1 MNLRVT
7 ASAALIALGATMAQ
21 AQSVPEGYPTDYAQM
36 IEASRS
42 EQGVLVYSNFPA
54 SIWKPLITAFNEVY
68 PWIKVETA
76 DFDAEM
82 WEKHKLESKQNVRTA
97 DLITTVAP
105 EHWRAFVEDGYLDA
119 YQSPELPNLPDWSV
133 PLDGL
138 YTLSTVPMP
147 ITWNKAL
154 VNPAPE
160 SLADIVQMATDDP
173 DKWNGKITIYDSEV
187 NPYGMAIIRNW
198 LNHRNNDWS
207 MFEAIGPM
215 TRPERGGGAMREKV
229 STGEYLVSI
238 FPAGVSVSAF
248 ESPGVK
254 AVMDYGWAKDGT
266 PVSLQSMGVTKAA
279 SSPNSARILLDY
291 ILSKPG
297 QVAFSKGG
305 FTPYR
310 EDITTDEAAFYT
322 LSEIRDIVGEQNLY
336 IMSYA
341 PEDLAGTDELVAQWK
356 KVFRGK

>member
-1 MNLRVT
+1 MHVRLM
-7 ASAALIALGATMAQ
+7 ASAALIALGTTMAQ
-21 AQSVPEGYPTDYAQM
+21 AQSVPEGYPADYAKM
-36 IEASRS
+36 IEASKS

-54 SIWKPLITAFNEVY
+54 SIWKPLIASFNQVY

-82 WEKHKLESKQNVRTA
+82 WEKHKLEAKQNVRTA

-105 EHWRAFVEDGYLDA
+105 EHWRNFVEEGYLQP

-147 ITWNKAL
+147 ITWNRAL
-154 VNPAPE
+154 VNPAPQT
-160 SLADIVQMATDDP
+160 LADIVKMATENP
-173 DKWNGKITIYDSEV
+173 DKWNGKITIYDSQV
-187 NPYGMAIIRNW
+187 NPYGLAIIRNW
-198 LNHRNNDWS
+198 LNHKNNDWS
-207 MFEAIGPM
+207 MFDAIGAM

-238 FPAGVSVSAF
+238 FPAGVSVGAF
-248 ESPGVK
+248 ESPGTK

-266 PVSLQSMGVTKAA
+266 PVSLQSIGLTKAA

-297 QVAFSKGG
+297 QIAFSKGG

-310 EDITTDEAAFYT
+310 EDISTDEAAFYT
-322 LSEIRDIVGEQNLY
+322 LSEIRDIVGEENLF

-341 PEDLAGTDELVAQWK
+341 PEALAGTDDLVKHWV
-356 KVFRGK
+356 KVFRQK